1 MSRAR
6 GTGAPKGR
14 TRRSAPQRPAAA
26 GAGPLS
32 PAERAELVADC
43 ARCFALCCVAL
54 PFARSA
60 DFAADKAAG
69 RPCGNLTTG
78 FRCGV
83 HDGLRERGY
92 RGCVVFD
99 CQGAGQLVSAAAVAA
114 GAGDGG
120 WRDDPAAGQAMFAAF
135 PVVRQLHELL
145 GHLAEA
151 LDRPEARPLHPG
163 LRRAYEDVR
172 RRAREA
178 ARGKGPAP
186 DVTAVRDAVNPLLLR
201 VGRLVRDRVPGP
213 GRDHRGADLAGAR
226 LAGAALHGASLRGA
240 CLIGAD
246 LRGADLRH
254 ADLIGADLRDADLT
268 GADLTGSVFLTR
280 AQLTAARGDAT
291 TRLPAGLER
300 PAHW

>member
-1 MSRAR
+1 VR
-6 GTGAPKGR
+6 
-14 TRRSAPQRPAAA
+14 
-26 GAGPLS
+26 PLS
-32 PAERAELVADC
+32 AAERAELTADC
-43 ARCFALCCVAL
+43 DRCFALCCVAL

-60 DFAADKAAG
+60 DFAVGKAAG
-69 RPCGNLTTG
+69 QPCGNLTAG

-83 HDGLRERGY
+83 HEGLRERGY
-92 RGCVVFD
+92 RGCVAFD
-99 CQGAGQLVSAAAVAA
+99 CRGAGQLVSAEAVAA
-114 GAGDGG
+114 GVGPGG
-120 WRDDPAAGQAMFAAF
+120 WRDDPAAGRAMFAAF

-151 LDRPEARPLHPG
+151 LDRQEARPLHAE

-178 ARGKGPAP
+178 ARGTGTGPGAAP
-186 DVTAVRDAVNPLLLR
+186 DVTAVRDAINPLLLR

-213 GRDHRGADLAGAR
+213 ARDHRGADLAGAR
-226 LAGAALHGASLRGA
+226 LAGAALSGASLRGA

-280 AQLTAARGDAT
+280 AQLTTARGDAT
-291 TRLPAGLER
+291 TRLPAGLEH